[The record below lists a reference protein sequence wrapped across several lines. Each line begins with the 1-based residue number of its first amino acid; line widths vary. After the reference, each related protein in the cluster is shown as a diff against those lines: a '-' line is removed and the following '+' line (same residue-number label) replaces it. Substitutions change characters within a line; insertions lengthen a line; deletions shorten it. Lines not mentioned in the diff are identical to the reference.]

1 MNASQQN
8 VPSRSVDLFDDYR
21 NGFIDA
27 LFYQQGV
34 EHPTSAQIGQAIAVL
49 IGYRAHHDFLPQ
61 EQIDK
66 RLEQLAAMKLLRSQL
81 VLSDERPFLRTT
93 ET

>member
-8 VPSRSVDLFDDYR
+8 VPSRVVDLFDDYR

-34 EHPTSAQIGQAIAVL
+34 EQPTSAQIGQAIAVL
-49 IGYRAHHDFLPQ
+49 IDYRANHKFSQH
-61 EQIDK
+61 EQSDK
-66 RLEQLAAMKLLRSQL
+66 RLEQLAAMNQLRSQL
-81 VLSDERPFLRTT
+81 VHSNEQPFRCTT